1 MASQRRSPHSSA
13 SATARPRLSFRG
25 PASCPVPVPRPSRS
39 GGRAAGVGRLRGGG
53 GAPARRGGAV
63 RGYVRN
69 RRVTRATI
77 RRDRTLRDL
86 LDRDVVPADRP
97 EARSAALDRLN
108 RRLAPLTYALGDT
121 LTAAD
126 MDLWAALVHLAPVGA
141 LRPYP
146 RLREYVRCPGGH
158 PAFRDATGSLPDAA
172 YRSRGHG
179 RGTPGHERVGTGLSA
194 VTAPPR
200 HRSGLSIDAIQPS
213 ADRHPAHHAGA
224 GREMVSDS
232 GGRTSPSRDPS
243 RFR

>member
-1 MASQRRSPHSSA
+1 MASRKTVASLVSVRN
-13 SATARPRLSFRG
+13 SATAAFIP
-25 PASCPVPVPRPSRS
+25 RS
-39 GGRAAGVGRLRGGG
+39 GFLSGSGPPALAVRWLRGRG

-108 RRLAPLTYALGDT
+108 HRLAPLTYVLGDM

-126 MDLWAALVHLAPVGA
+126 VDLWAALVHLAPVGA

-146 RLREYVRCPGGH
+146 RLREYVRCLGGH

-172 YRSRGHG
+172 YAAYRSRGHG
-179 RGTPGHERVGTGLSA
+179 RDTPGHEQVGTGLSA
-194 VTAPPR
+194 VTAPPS

-213 ADRHPAHHAGA
+213 ADRHPAHDAGA